1 LKSLSNGQY
10 NPYTALMK
18 DNAIFYRILQH
29 FILFY
34 GLSLCTG
41 CTPALLKPEQL
52 HTTTKTTVTVRPQS
66 LKQQSIFTAQGKLGL
81 KDGKR
86 GGNIRFQ
93 WQQDQTHYSIR
104 LFSGFIGQGSV
115 DITGNATGVRL
126 IEANGASL
134 EASNPEDLVK
144 TALHWSIP
152 VSGLRYWLIG
162 LPAPNSTAEFVTYDE
177 ANRIWQ
183 MKQDGWLINYQSYQL
198 LPNGQEAPYK
208 LQLNNGALSLKFVFT
223 RWSLTN

>member
-1 LKSLSNGQY
+1 
-10 NPYTALMK
+10 MK
-18 DNAIFYRILQH
+18 DNAIFYQTLRY
-29 FILFY
+29 FTLFY
-34 GLSLCTG
+34 SLSLCAG

-52 HTTTKTTVTVRPQS
+52 HTTTKTAAHNRPQS
-66 LKQQSIFTAQGKLGL
+66 LKHLSIFTAQGKLGL

-86 GGNIRFQ
+86 GGNIHFQ
-93 WQQDQTHYSIR
+93 WQQDKTQYSIR

-115 DITGNATGVRL
+115 DIMGNAAGVRL
-126 IEANGASL
+126 IEADGTGL

-144 TALHWSIP
+144 AALHWSIP

-162 LPAPNSTAEFVTYDE
+162 LPAPNSTIEFITYDE
-177 ANRIWQ
+177 ENRIWQ

-223 RWSLTN
+223 RWLLPN